1 MKLEGKKINFL
12 GDSITQ
18 AHALENVEDAY
29 WNVVKKECGLA
40 EARGYGLGGTRIA
53 RQSEQGSKWGM
64 EHWNLDFCQR
74 FPEMDDDADVVVV
87 FGGTNDYGHGDAPMG
102 NMSDREPNTFY
113 GACHYLFE
121 GLIKKYPNAEIVV
134 MTPLHRMNEEND
146 VNEMGM
152 TKNTHLCDYVD
163 VIKEVAEY
171 YALPVLDL
179 WSVSG
184 IQPNVE
190 SNRLALAP
198 DGLHPNV
205 AGHRRIASRLEGFLK
220 AL

>member
-1 MKLEGKKINFL
+1 MKLEGKKMNFL

-18 AHALENVEDAY
+18 AHGVETADEAY
-29 WNVVKKECGLA
+29 WALLKNSCKLA
-40 EARGYGLGGTRIA
+40 EARCYGLGGTRIA

-74 FPEMDDDADVVVV
+74 FVEMDDDADVVVV

-121 GLIKKYPNAEIVV
+121 GLINKYPHADIVV

-146 VNEMGM
+146 INEMGIA
-152 TKNTHLCDYVD
+152 KNTHLCDYVE